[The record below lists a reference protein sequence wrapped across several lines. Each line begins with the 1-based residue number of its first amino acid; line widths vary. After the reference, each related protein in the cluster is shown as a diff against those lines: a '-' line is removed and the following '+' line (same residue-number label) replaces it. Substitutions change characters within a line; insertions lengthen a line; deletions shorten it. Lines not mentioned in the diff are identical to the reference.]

1 MTIPYGG
8 PDGEKFGDSVFLIMI
23 NRICAVM
30 LGVGGILVCRESF
43 LNTAPLWKYLVI
55 SLTNV
60 YASTCQYEALKYVS
74 FPVQMLGKSFKMM
87 PVMMWGMVVSGK
99 SYNLTDWLIAAA
111 VTGGVTEFLMTGPI
125 SSDSGTS
132 TSFRGLAYLLL
143 FLALDG
149 LTSTMQE
156 AVFKE
161 HKTTRYNQ
169 MMYVNS
175 CSTVVSI
182 LTLLFGGGFGRTL
195 AFIGQYP
202 KLLADSLMLGA
213 SSATSQWFILA
224 QVEHF
229 GALAFAATMNV
240 RQVVS
245 IINSYI
251 MYGHYITWM
260 QILGLAIIFI
270 ALFYKSLRP
279 LLHKPEGER
288 KPLLESPEDSHSPAG
303 STHIL
308 AASASRARRQ
318 STRVQISCHWPLTWC
333 WCCRAGGHGAE
344 ASATEKKE
352 SP

>member
-23 NRICAVM
+23 NRFCAVM
-30 LGVGGILVCRESF
+30 LGLGGVIVKREAL

-87 PVMMWGMVVSGK
+87 PVMMWGMVVAGK
-99 SYNLTDWLIAAA
+99 SYKLADWLIAAA

-125 SSDSGTS
+125 SEDDGTS
-132 TSFRGLAYLLL
+132 TSARGLAYLLL

-156 AVFKE
+156 AVFKD
-161 HKTTRYNQ
+161 HKTSRYNQ
-169 MMYVNS
+169 MMYVNAS
-175 CSTVVSI
+175 STVVSI
-182 LTLLFGGGFGRTL
+182 ITLLFGGGFGRTL

-202 KLLADSLMLGA
+202 KLLVDAAMLGA

-229 GALAFAATMNV
+229 GALVFAATMNV

-245 IINSYI
+245 IVNSYI
-251 MYGHYITWM
+251 MYHHHITWL
-260 QILGLAIIFI
+260 QILGLMVIFT
-270 ALFYKSLRP
+270 ALFYKSARP
-279 LLHKPEGER
+279 ILYKAEGER
-288 KPLLESPEDSHSPAG
+288 KPLLEQTPEA
-303 STHIL
+303 T
-308 AASASRARRQ
+308 SAQ
-318 STRVQISCHWPLTWC
+318 
-333 WCCRAGGHGAE
+333 
-344 ASATEKKE
+344 EKKE
-352 SP
+352 NP